1 MLVEGA
7 LFKKLQSKG
16 MMKLNSIYAFIAA
29 QSTTKY
35 SRTLCYVSDLVPY
48 WYLSPFRKGQVLIHP
63 MDEKGFPKAEAIT
76 NRIAYYSKF
85 TKNIYT

>member
-7 LFKKLQSKG
+7 LVKKLQSEG

-48 WYLSPFRKGQVLIHP
+48 WYLFPFRNG
-63 MDEKGFPKAEAIT
+63 
-76 NRIAYYSKF
+76 
-85 TKNIYT
+85 